1 MDSNIVMPPEMAAGE
16 SLEKIFTWIGEKKYF
31 KARDELLKYNEADIA
46 EMFEEMLED
55 SEILESTIVI
65 YRLLPK
71 DVSVE
76 VFSYLPSDDQ
86 LKIVDG
92 ITDAELSYI
101 VQQLDFD
108 DKIDI
113 LEELPAN
120 IVDKILEKTPKDERR
135 LINTF
140 LNYPDTC
147 AGSLMTPD
155 YISLQKEMTVAEAMA
170 YIKKEGMDAETIY
183 TCYVKDT
190 GRKLIG
196 IVSLS
201 TLVVTDDEVKIKD
214 IMHTDYVWINVYE
227 DQEEVAEQFKK
238 YGFLAMPV
246 VDKEHRLVG
255 IITVDDILEVIE
267 EENTEDI
274 ERMAGIIDWEDSDKE
289 YLDMSVWQHAI
300 NRLPWLLILMV
311 AYVFTGM
318 IITKFE
324 TRLSEIICLVSY
336 MPMLMGTGGNTGSQ
350 ASTLIIRGLAMDE
363 VEPADALKVLWKEV
377 RIGLV
382 IGVILSAFNFVRVC
396 WFDGNGAMIA
406 LTVCSAMLF
415 IVVFAKVLGSMIP
428 LIVKKVNLD
437 PALIANPAISSIS
450 DAVALSIYFAMAAI
464 FLGL

>member
-1 MDSNIVMPPEMAAGE
+1 MDPNIVMQPEAAVEE
-16 SLEKIFTWIGEKKYF
+16 SLEKIFGWIGEKKYF
-31 KARDELLKYNEADIA
+31 KVRDELLKYNEADIA

-55 SEILESTIVI
+55 PGILESTVVI

-71 DVSVE
+71 DISVE

-101 VQQLDFD
+101 VQELDFD

-120 IVDKILEKTPKDERR
+120 LVDKILEKTPKDERR

-201 TLVVTDDEVKIKD
+201 TLVVSDDNLKIMD

-238 YGFLAMPV
+238 YGFLAIPV
-246 VDKEHRLVG
+246 VDNEHRLVG

-300 NRLPWLLILMV
+300 NRLPWLLIL
-311 AYVFTGM
+311 
-318 IITKFE
+318 
-324 TRLSEIICLVSY
+324 LS
-336 MPMLMGTGGNTGSQ
+336 
-350 ASTLIIRGLAMDE
+350 LIHI
-363 VEPADALKVLWKEV
+363 
-377 RIGLV
+377 
-382 IGVILSAFNFVRVC
+382 
-396 WFDGNGAMIA
+396 
-406 LTVCSAMLF
+406 
-415 IVVFAKVLGSMIP
+415 
-428 LIVKKVNLD
+428 
-437 PALIANPAISSIS
+437 
-450 DAVALSIYFAMAAI
+450 
-464 FLGL
+464 